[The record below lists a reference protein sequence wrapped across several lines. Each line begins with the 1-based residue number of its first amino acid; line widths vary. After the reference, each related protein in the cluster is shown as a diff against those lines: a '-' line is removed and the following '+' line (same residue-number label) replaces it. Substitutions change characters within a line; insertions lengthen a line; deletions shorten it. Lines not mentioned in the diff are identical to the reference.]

1 MSIRINQSG
10 KVFEYINAEIPLELW
25 EKAQTFNIRKKDA
38 VLFGFEQL
46 IALKEK
52 EAANAGVTV

>member
-10 KVFEYINAEIPLELW
+10 KIFEYINAEIPLELW
-25 EKAQTFNIRKKDA
+25 EKAQTLNIRKKDA

-52 EAANAGVTV
+52 ETANAGGIV